1 MKLANLCADI
11 LLAPYAMSHADMP
24 AAPPQP
30 APEATTSHPIPPAR
44 TADGEYTGQCLRGL
58 ACIAERARRPVP
70 DPAEHASVLI
80 EITGSV
86 EESIQIAA
94 SNIADGSMRPREI
107 EYWRSVQKALLQR
120 LNA

>member
-44 TADGEYTGQCLRGL
+44 TADG
-58 ACIAERARRPVP
+58 ERARRPVP